1 MKKILIATDG
11 SESAL
16 EALEFGLEL
25 AEEQDATAFLVH
37 VAPAV
42 EVVPYANFA
51 APAPRV
57 PHELDDDDRVPL
69 TEAAEIAALKG
80 VDAKTE
86 LLVGNPADEIVA
98 FGDTI
103 DADLIV
109 VGSAW
114 PRRDRERA
122 AWQRVAGRAPREP
135 AAGAR
140 RPRRA
145 RRGRGGGD
153 LMRDRLATDELCAG
167 DVMSRQFLSVA
178 PEDTLG
184 ELAERLAEA
193 DVGSALVVEYGRAYR
208 NPDLARRP
216 SSGRRP
222 GPSKRGSR
230 PRLDERVARHG
241 PTRVARRRGRAA
253 DVGRR
258 LSSPAD
264 RRRRAPGRGRRP
276 ARGRRRASAWIARM
290 VRTQ

>member
-1 MKKILIATDG
+1 MTSSSSSSKERAWRTAVSARERPAQLGVVQHLGAAPSRATPAGARGLSLGLQGGHHEEDPDRTDG

-103 DADLIV
+103 DADLIW
-109 VGSAW
+109 SAAW

-122 AWQRVAGRAPREP
+122 ARQRLAGRAPREP
-135 AAGAR
+135 AA
-140 RPRRA
+140 RA
-145 RRGRGGGD
+145 RVR
-153 LMRDRLATDELCAG
+153 AAH
-167 DVMSRQFLSVA
+167 VA
-178 PEDTLG
+178 
-184 ELAERLAEA
+184 AEA
-193 DVGSALVVEYGRAYR
+193 AV
-208 NPDLARRP
+208 
-216 SSGRRP
+216 
-222 GPSKRGSR
+222 
-230 PRLDERVARHG
+230 
-241 PTRVARRRGRAA
+241 T
-253 DVGRR
+253 
-258 LSSPAD
+258 
-264 RRRRAPGRGRRP
+264 
-276 ARGRRRASAWIARM
+276 
-290 VRTQ
+290 